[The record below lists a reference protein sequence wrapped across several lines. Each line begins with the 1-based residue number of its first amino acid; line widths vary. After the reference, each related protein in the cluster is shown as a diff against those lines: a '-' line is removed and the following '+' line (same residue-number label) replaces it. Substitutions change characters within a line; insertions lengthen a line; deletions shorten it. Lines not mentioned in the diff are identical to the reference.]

1 MAEAEQQ
8 VYKKPWYGAAALDEK
23 ISDNYMRQ
31 SQTRAFI
38 QRKKRYFFTSGVLPV
53 R

>member
-23 ISDNYMRQ
+23 ISDN
-31 SQTRAFI
+31 
-38 QRKKRYFFTSGVLPV
+38 
-53 R
+53 